1 MLQPKVD
8 SKQIADALEKL
19 VQAYGKEVVL
29 DAVHAFMGNSDVPPS
44 TEADLHE
51 ALREAEQFRG
61 ALNEAAIVAVT
72 DVTGKIEY
80 VNDKFCEISKYS
92 REELLGQ
99 DHRII
104 NSGYHPKEFI
114 RDLWVTIAN
123 GKVWRGELRNRA
135 KDGTIYWVDTTIVPL
150 LDASGK
156 PRKYI
161 AIRYEITDLKVQQEN
176 ARRRATELETVAQVS
191 AAAATIRDTYK
202 LLQTVSDLTKTRFG
216 LYHAHVY
223 LLDAEGKNLA
233 LAAGAGQA
241 GRMMRQ
247 EGRSIP
253 LNHPHSLVASAA
265 RARQAVIVNDVA
277 NNPNFLPNPLLPNTR
292 AEMALPMLVGDQ
304 LVGVLD
310 LQSDQVGHFTDEDI
324 RVQGALAAQIAVAVQ
339 NTQAFEKIERTQA
352 ALRESEEIYQA
363 FARNFP
369 NGTLVLYDHELRY
382 RLVDGSKLADAGLS
396 KDMEGKTIYQAW
408 SSEVAQA
415 LEPQYI
421 SALVGETRVTEVPFG
436 GKVWQ
441 QFTLPIRDHD
451 GQIIAGM
458 VMSQDVTDVRQAQN
472 EIRRAFEETNRI
484 YENSTD
490 LIGVSGLTDVTFKRL
505 NPAWERTL
513 GWTLEEL
520 MSRPYIEFVHPDDV
534 EPTNQEAAR
543 QIAEGRTSLSF
554 VNRYRTKDGN
564 YRTLSW
570 NAQPNIPDDR
580 VYFVVRDITNEMAQQ
595 ALLERRARE
604 LATVAEVS
612 AASAQ
617 VLDVS
622 ELLKRV
628 SDLAKER
635 FNLYHAH
642 VYLLNETGTALVLQA
657 GAGRAGDLMKA
668 QGRSIPLN
676 HPHSVVALAARE
688 RRGVTVND
696 VTLSPDFLPNPL
708 LPETRAELAVPMIV
722 GDQLIGV
729 LDVQSDRA
737 GRFDEEDVR
746 IKTTLAD
753 QIAVAVQNARQYA
766 QTQENLITLR
776 ATSEI
781 SAFVR
786 SNESYTTIMEKV
798 LHSLLEAFKGD
809 SAVYS
814 EYDYMREQWHGVA
827 GAGGGLTNEIAQ
839 AFVDA
844 RDRYPHGVEALE
856 TGRVVAVDRAAA
868 YPDFPQ
874 DFLDD
879 KKVGVKSVLV
889 LPITVQGRAIG
900 VIFLNH
906 TSHLHTFSAREVE
919 QAQNFANQ
927 ISVGLENRRLE
938 EEVRRAFEETD
949 RIYRNSAD
957 LIGVSGL
964 SDVTFK
970 RLNPAWERTL
980 GWTIEELTSRPY
992 IEFVHPDDVEP
1003 TNKEAARQI
1012 AEGSTTI
1019 AFINRYRTKQ
1029 GDYRTLSWN
1038 AQPSFSDDR
1047 VYFVVRDITDQIKQ
1061 QALLER
1067 RANELAVVAE
1077 VSATAATVLNIDE
1090 LLQTVADLTK
1100 ERFNLYHAHIY
1111 LFDAEHNSL
1120 LLAAGAGEV
1129 GHIMKA
1135 EGRRINASSPRSLVA
1150 QAART
1155 RRGVVVNDVLD
1166 DDNFLPNP
1174 LLPETRSEM
1183 AVPMIVGDQLIG
1195 VLDVQSDQ
1203 VGRFD
1208 DEEVR
1213 IKTALANQIAV
1224 AVQNARL
1231 YQQQVQTAEQARKLD
1246 RLKNEFLASMS
1257 HELRTPLNSIIGYAE
1272 VMIDG
1277 VDGELPEEAIED
1289 VQAIHESGK
1298 HLLSMIN
1305 DILDLAKIEAERL
1318 ELDREPTELAEAV
1331 EEVQRITAILVKDK
1345 PVRLSASLPAN
1356 LPTLDADRVRLR
1368 QILNNLM
1375 SNAVKFTNEG
1385 EVRVVAQHVPD
1396 DKVVMISVEDTG
1408 IGIAPEHLGEV
1419 FEQFRQ
1425 VDGSSSRRAG
1435 GTGLG
1440 LTITKRLVEMHGGRI
1455 WVESELGKGSKFKFT
1470 IPVA

>member
-8 SKQIADALEKL
+8 SKQIAEALEKL
-19 VQAYGKEVVL
+19 VQAHGKEVVL
-29 DAVHAFMGNSDVPPS
+29 EAVHAFMGNADVPPS
-44 TEADLHE
+44 TEADLRE

-61 ALNEAAIVAVT
+61 ALNAAAIVAVT

-123 GKVWRGELRNRA
+123 GRVWRGELRNRA

-150 LDASGK
+150 LDENGK

-161 AIRYEITDLKVQQEN
+161 AIRYEVTNLKVQQEN
-176 ARRRATELETVAQVS
+176 ARRRAAELETVAQVS

-202 LLQTVSDLTKTRFG
+202 LLQTFSDLTKTRFG

-241 GRMMRQ
+241 GRAMRQ

-253 LNHPHSLVASAA
+253 LNHPRSLVASAA
-265 RARQAVIVNDVA
+265 RLRQAIIVNDVA
-277 NNPNFLPNPLLPNTR
+277 INPEFLPNPLLPNTR

-310 LQSDQVGHFTDEDI
+310 VQSDQVGYFTDEDI

-369 NGTLVLYDHELRY
+369 NGAIVLYDHELRY
-382 RLVDGSKLADAGLS
+382 KLVDGSGLADAGLS
-396 KDMEGKTIYQAW
+396 KDMEGKTIYEAW
-408 SSEVAQA
+408 SSEIAQA

-421 SALVGETRVTEVPFG
+421 SALVGESRVTEVPFG
-436 GKVWQ
+436 GKLWQ
-441 QFTLPIRDHD
+441 QFTLPVRDRD

-458 VMSQDVTDVRQAQN
+458 VMSQDVTAVRQAQE
-472 EIRRAFEETNRI
+472 EIRRALEETNRI
-484 YENSTD
+484 YENS
-490 LIGVSGLTDVTFKRL
+490 V
-505 NPAWERTL
+505 
-513 GWTLEEL
+513 
-520 MSRPYIEFVHPDDV
+520 
-534 EPTNQEAAR
+534 
-543 QIAEGRTSLSF
+543 
-554 VNRYRTKDGN
+554 
-564 YRTLSW
+564 
-570 NAQPNIPDDR
+570 
-580 VYFVVRDITNEMAQQ
+580 
-595 ALLERRARE
+595 
-604 LATVAEVS
+604 
-612 AASAQ
+612 
-617 VLDVS
+617 
-622 ELLKRV
+622 
-628 SDLAKER
+628 
-635 FNLYHAH
+635 
-642 VYLLNETGTALVLQA
+642 
-657 GAGRAGDLMKA
+657 
-668 QGRSIPLN
+668 
-676 HPHSVVALAARE
+676 
-688 RRGVTVND
+688 
-696 VTLSPDFLPNPL
+696 
-708 LPETRAELAVPMIV
+708 
-722 GDQLIGV
+722 
-729 LDVQSDRA
+729 
-737 GRFDEEDVR
+737 
-746 IKTTLAD
+746 
-753 QIAVAVQNARQYA
+753 
-766 QTQENLITLR
+766 
-776 ATSEI
+776 
-781 SAFVR
+781 
-786 SNESYTTIMEKV
+786 
-798 LHSLLEAFKGD
+798 
-809 SAVYS
+809 
-814 EYDYMREQWHGVA
+814 
-827 GAGGGLTNEIAQ
+827 
-839 AFVDA
+839 
-844 RDRYPHGVEALE
+844 
-856 TGRVVAVDRAAA
+856 
-868 YPDFPQ
+868 
-874 DFLDD
+874 
-879 KKVGVKSVLV
+879 
-889 LPITVQGRAIG
+889 
-900 VIFLNH
+900 
-906 TSHLHTFSAREVE
+906 
-919 QAQNFANQ
+919 
-927 ISVGLENRRLE
+927 
-938 EEVRRAFEETD
+938 
-949 RIYRNSAD
+949 D

-964 SDVTFK
+964 SDITFK

-1003 TNKEAARQI
+1003 TNREAARQI

-1019 AFINRYRTKQ
+1019 AFINRYRTKD
-1029 GDYRTLSWN
+1029 GSYRTLSWN
-1038 AQPSFSDDR
+1038 AQPNVPDDR
-1047 VYFVVRDITDQIKQ
+1047 VYFVVRDITEQIKQ

-1077 VSATAATVLNIDE
+1077 VSATAATVLDIDQ

-1100 ERFNLYHAHIY
+1100 ERFNLYHAHVY
-1111 LFDAEHNSL
+1111 LFDAEHNNL
-1120 LLAAGAGEV
+1120 VLAAGAGEI
-1129 GHIMKA
+1129 GQIMKA

-1155 RRGVVVNDVLD
+1155 RQAVVVNDVFD

-1195 VLDVQSDQ
+1195 VLDVQSDE

-1331 EEVQRITAILVKDK
+1331 DEVQRITAILVKDK
-1345 PVRLSASLPAN
+1345 PVRLSSSLPAN
-1356 LPTLDADRVRLR
+1356 LPTLDADRIRLR

-1440 LTITKRLVEMHGGRI
+1440 LAITKRLVEMHGGRI

>member
-8 SKQIADALEKL
+8 SRQIAEALEKL
-19 VQAYGKEVVL
+19 VQAHGKEVVL
-29 DAVHAFMGNSDVPPS
+29 EAVHAFMGNSDAPPD
-44 TEADLHE
+44 TQAD
-51 ALREAEQFRG
+51 LREAEQFRG
-61 ALNEAAIVAVT
+61 ALNAAAIVAVT
-72 DVTGKIEY
+72 DVSGKIEY

-150 LDASGK
+150 LDERGK
-156 PRKYI
+156 PHKYI
-161 AIRYEITDLKVQQEN
+161 AIRYEITELKKQQEN
-176 ARRRATELETVAQVS
+176 ASRRAAELETVAQVS
-191 AAAATIRDTYK
+191 TAAATIRDTYK

-216 LYHAHVY
+216 LYHAHIY
-223 LLDAEGKNLA
+223 LLDAEGKNLV

-265 RARQAVIVNDVA
+265 RERRGITVNDVTLS
-277 NNPNFLPNPLLPNTR
+277 PNFLPNPLLPNTR

-310 LQSDQVGHFTDEDI
+310 VQSDRVGHFTDEDI
-324 RVQGALAAQIAVAVQ
+324 RVQGALAAQVAVAVQ

-369 NGTLVLYDHELRY
+369 NGTIVLYDHELRY
-382 RLVDGSKLADAGLS
+382 KLVDGAALADAGLS
-396 KDMEGKTIYQAW
+396 KDMEGKTIYEAW
-408 SSEVAQA
+408 PPEIAQA

-421 SALVGETRVTEVPFG
+421 SALVGETKISEVPFG
-436 GKVWQ
+436 GKLWQ
-441 QFTLPIRDHD
+441 QFTLPIRDRE

-458 VMSQDVTDVRQAQN
+458 VMSQDVTDVRQAQ
-472 EIRRAFEETNRI
+472 EEVRRAFEETDRI
-484 YENSTD
+484 YRNSAD
-490 LIGVSGLTDVTFKRL
+490 MIGVSGLTDATFKRL
-505 NPAWERTL
+505 NPAWERIL
-513 GWTLEEL
+513 GWSVEEL
-520 MSRPYIEFVHPDDV
+520 TSRPYIEFVHPDDV
-534 EPTNQEAAR
+534 DRTNQEAAR
-543 QIAEGRTSLSF
+543 QIAEGSTTISF
-554 VNRYRTKDGN
+554 VNRYRTKQGD
-564 YRTLSW
+564 YRTFSW

-580 VYFVVRDITNEMAQQ
+580 VYFVVRDITE
-595 ALLERRARE
+595 
-604 LATVAEVS
+604 
-612 AASAQ
+612 
-617 VLDVS
+617 
-622 ELLKRV
+622 
-628 SDLAKER
+628 
-635 FNLYHAH
+635 
-642 VYLLNETGTALVLQA
+642 
-657 GAGRAGDLMKA
+657 
-668 QGRSIPLN
+668 
-676 HPHSVVALAARE
+676 
-688 RRGVTVND
+688 
-696 VTLSPDFLPNPL
+696 
-708 LPETRAELAVPMIV
+708 
-722 GDQLIGV
+722 
-729 LDVQSDRA
+729 
-737 GRFDEEDVR
+737 
-746 IKTTLAD
+746 
-753 QIAVAVQNARQYA
+753 
-766 QTQENLITLR
+766 
-776 ATSEI
+776 
-781 SAFVR
+781 
-786 SNESYTTIMEKV
+786 
-798 LHSLLEAFKGD
+798 
-809 SAVYS
+809 
-814 EYDYMREQWHGVA
+814 
-827 GAGGGLTNEIAQ
+827 
-839 AFVDA
+839 
-844 RDRYPHGVEALE
+844 
-856 TGRVVAVDRAAA
+856 
-868 YPDFPQ
+868 
-874 DFLDD
+874 
-879 KKVGVKSVLV
+879 
-889 LPITVQGRAIG
+889 
-900 VIFLNH
+900 
-906 TSHLHTFSAREVE
+906 
-919 QAQNFANQ
+919 
-927 ISVGLENRRLE
+927 
-938 EEVRRAFEETD
+938 
-949 RIYRNSAD
+949 
-957 LIGVSGL
+957 
-964 SDVTFK
+964 
-970 RLNPAWERTL
+970 
-980 GWTIEELTSRPY
+980 
-992 IEFVHPDDVEP
+992 
-1003 TNKEAARQI
+1003 
-1012 AEGSTTI
+1012 
-1019 AFINRYRTKQ
+1019 
-1029 GDYRTLSWN
+1029 
-1038 AQPSFSDDR
+1038 
-1047 VYFVVRDITDQIKQ
+1047 QIKQ
-1061 QALLER
+1061 QELLAR
-1067 RANELAVVAE
+1067 RANELATVAE
-1077 VSATAATVLNIDE
+1077 VSATAATVLDVDQ
-1090 LLQTVADLTK
+1090 LLQTVTDLTK

-1155 RRGVVVNDVLD
+1155 RRGVVVNDVTED
-1166 DDNFLPNP
+1166 ENFLPNP
-1174 LLPETRSEM
+1174 LLPETRAEM
-1183 AVPMIVGDQLIG
+1183 AVPMIVGDQLVG
-1195 VLDVQSDQ
+1195 VLDVQSDK

-1208 DEEVR
+1208 DEDVR

-1277 VDGELPEEAIED
+1277 VDGELPDEAIED

-1331 EEVQRITAILVKDK
+1331 DEVQRITAILVKDK
-1345 PVRLSASLPAN
+1345 PVRLSANLPAD
-1356 LPTLDADRVRLR
+1356 LPALDADRIRLR
-1368 QILNNLM
+1368 QILNNLL

-1396 DKVVMISVEDTG
+1396 DKVVMVSIEDTG

-1440 LTITKRLVEMHGGRI
+1440 LAITKRLVEMHGGRI